1 MAEGEIL
8 EEEAVTPEE
17 VAATQEG
24 EGEIR
29 TPHMTNFRDNNP
41 PFSKEIDANRRHSCR
56 SGASIGA
63 SIDSPHK

>member
-8 EEEAVTPEE
+8 EEEEAVTQEE
-17 VAATQEG
+17 EG

-29 TPHMTNFRDNNP
+29 TPHMTNFRGNNQR
-41 PFSKEIDANRRHSCR
+41 SSMETDENRRHSCR
-56 SGASIGA
+56 NGAYIAA